1 MNEQVQTV
9 TINGIKMDVDLRT
22 AVRVDTVKVGT
33 HVKVLIKDSYGEP
46 KVRPGVVVGF
56 EPFATLPTIVVCYID
71 VTWDSAKLEFAA
83 INDKTKD
90 KYEMVVSV
98 DNDIGFTKQDVLSKM
113 EMERQALVDK
123 LAELRRKKLYFLE
136 HFNKYFAPEP
146 TTAA

>member
-1 MNEQVQTV
+1 MNDNMTV
-9 TINGIKMDVDLRT
+9 IEINGVKMEVDLRSAT
-22 AVRVDTVKVGT
+22 RVDTVKVGT
-33 HVKVLIKDSYGEP
+33 HVKVLVKDSYGEP

-56 EPFATLPTIVVCYID
+56 EPFETLPTIIVCYID
-71 VTWDSAKLEFAA
+71 ITWDSAKLEFAA

-98 DNDIGFTKQDVLSKM
+98 DDDISFTKQDVLTKI
-113 EMERQALVDK
+113 ERERQSLRDK
-123 LAELRRKKLYFLE
+123 LAELDRKERYFLE